1 MAPPQLSEQQIRSIA
16 SALKAARE
24 QQGENL
30 AEVAFRIALSPS
42 QLRAIESGDLQPF
55 YSPGYFLQA
64 VQRYADFLGITLPP
78 IEPEPSPDTA
88 EAQAAVATASAP
100 QDAAHTTPA
109 DGGHEESTP
118 AQEPVAPP
126 LKSQGS
132 TASPDPEPHPASPP
146 VHIEHDADEPRRGL
160 PWGWVAFGTAGLIAL
175 GILKISLEKPTPA
188 PPVQESLAAAEAT
201 KATTAADGPA
211 TPGPA
216 ASTPAAAPNT
226 PTGSPSSAA
235 SVATPAP
242 PKAANASTAA
252 STAAPTATAPN
263 TKPAANPPTAAPTP
277 APVAANAKAS
287 STSAGPTA
295 KNDSKLESQ
304 ASTWVQIVKSNGE
317 KVNLKIEPGEA
328 IDFPSGTT
336 AAIVFGQPDKATL
349 KVQGKPVNIAPFITT
364 DTPPRALVILN
375 QIK

>member
-16 SALKAARE
+16 SALRAARE

-78 IEPEPSPDTA
+78 MEPEPSPDTA
-88 EAQAAVATASAP
+88 EAKAAVATASAP
-100 QDAAHTTPA
+100 EDAAHTESV

-118 AQEPVAPP
+118 AQEPGAPP

-132 TASPDPEPHPASPP
+132 TAPPDPEPDSATPP
-146 VHIEHDADEPRRGL
+146 VHIEHAADEPRRGL

-175 GILKISLEKPTPA
+175 GILKISLEKPTPT
-188 PPVQESLAAAEAT
+188 PPAQESLAAAEAT
-201 KATTAADGPA
+201 KTTTADGPA

-216 ASTPAAAPNT
+216 ASAPAAAPNT

-252 STAAPTATAPN
+252 PTTAPTATAPN
-263 TKPAANPPTAAPTP
+263 TKAAANPPSAAPTP
-277 APVAANAKAS
+277 APVAANSKAS